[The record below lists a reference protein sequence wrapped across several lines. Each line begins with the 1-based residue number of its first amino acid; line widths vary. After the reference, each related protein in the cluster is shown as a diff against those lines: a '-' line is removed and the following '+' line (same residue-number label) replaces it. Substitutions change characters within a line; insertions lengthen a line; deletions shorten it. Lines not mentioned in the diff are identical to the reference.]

1 MVDRAHKYVYHRN
14 PTDWFEGSVSILLD
28 LELYVRVPGFY
39 KNSWEFRQLILGPFT
54 YKPKPFSKLGNI
66 GSSGSLSLDATSEMT
81 CESKGGSVGQEDLQC
96 TEDLR

>member
-1 MVDRAHKYVYHRN
+1 M
-14 PTDWFEGSVSILLD
+14 SIFLD
-28 LELYVRVPGFY
+28 LVLSIKIPFVFNE
-39 KNSWEFRQLILGPFT
+39 SWRYRQLILGPFT
-54 YKPKPFSKLGNI
+54 YKPKPFPKLGNI